1 MYFFREVPHCS
12 LIKKMTADSNT
23 EVPKGNKSTSVPA
36 NTNALGTGT
45 SVPAGVEIPLRPPPH
60 IEILERNID
69 TSRQLRVAVIGAGLS
84 GVTAGILLPA
94 KVPGIK
100 LTIFEKNADVVRI
113 LFSSILN
120 P

>member
-1 MYFFREVPHCS
+1 
-12 LIKKMTADSNT
+12 MTADSNT
-23 EVPKGNKSTSVPA
+23 KVPKGNNSPSVA
-36 NTNALGTGT
+36 ENTDALETGT
-45 SVPAGVEIPLRPPPH
+45 SVSARAEIPWHPTPH

-113 LFSSILN
+113 LFLIILHSRGN
-120 P
+120 FSC